1 MRVIHATVL
10 LVFAAAVVVFCIQNP
25 RTVTVDYLGWG
36 VELPLPVLVLLI
48 YLIGMISG
56 WVVLSYLR
64 RSIHKIT
71 EAQN

>member
-1 MRVIHATVL
+1 MRVIHAAVL
-10 LVFAAAVVVFCIQNP
+10 LVFAVGVVVFCIQNHG
-25 RTVTVDYLGWG
+25 TVTVDYLGWS
-36 VELPLPVLVLLI
+36 VALPLPVLVLLI

-71 EAQN
+71 ESQD